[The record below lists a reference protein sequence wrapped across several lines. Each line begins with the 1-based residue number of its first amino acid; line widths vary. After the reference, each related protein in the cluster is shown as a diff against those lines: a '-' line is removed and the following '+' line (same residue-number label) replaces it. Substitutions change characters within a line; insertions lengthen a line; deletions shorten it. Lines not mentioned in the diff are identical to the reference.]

1 MPGVHGQTYGQVT
14 RSRKARTS
22 SSVHDACAN
31 ARRALHTRERSRR
44 KISTTRSEQESW
56 QSVRFAQAV
65 FSFPSCDDIMI
76 LDAERCVMWKNRCA
90 DWRHMDDQFVFCPKL
105 RCCLTKG
112 TKGQISGRW
121 NSKDKSIQP
130 SPTAPTRGRHRR
142 DPAPSFAPIAKLFPA
157 AGAY

>member
-22 SSVHDACAN
+22 SRVHDACAN

-76 LDAERCVMWKNRCA
+76 LDAERCVIWKNRCA
-90 DWRHMDDQFVFCPKL
+90 GCYADWRHRDDQSASVQGALAASRKAPKDEFQED
-105 RCCLTKG
+105 G
-112 TKGQISGRW
+112 TQKINPSSHRQQR
-121 NSKDKSIQP
+121 QP
-130 SPTAPTRGRHRR
+130 EEGTGETPLPHS
-142 DPAPSFAPIAKLFPA
+142 SQ
-157 AGAY
+157 